1 MGGLFRFCVLLFVTN
16 DEHSLLMLCFDGKKN
31 MIRNVLLSVVIF
43 FLFINTNAQRKTLTM
58 VENKY
63 EVATLGAGCFWCVE
77 AIFERVNGVEEVLS
91 GYSGGKIA
99 NPTYREVSSGLT
111 GHAEVVQVKFN
122 PSVISY
128 AKILEIF
135 FKTHNPTMLNRQ
147 GADVGTQYRSVI
159 FYHTDEQKSVAEDVK
174 NMLSRAAIWNDPI
187 VTEISP
193 FTKFY
198 KAEDY
203 HQNYLENNTKQP
215 YCQMVILPKIDKFE
229 KLFEDYLKK

>member
-1 MGGLFRFCVLLFVTN
+1 MKFLYLSTVFLIIFSLVGLSKTN
-16 DEHSLLMLCFDGKKN
+16 SDMKN
-31 MIRNVLLSVVIF
+31 
-43 FLFINTNAQRKTLTM
+43 NTF
-58 VENKY
+58 EI
-63 EVATLGAGCFWCVE
+63 ATLGAGCFWCVE

-122 PSVISY
+122 PIVISY

>member
-1 MGGLFRFCVLLFVTN
+1 M
-16 DEHSLLMLCFDGKKN
+16 KN
-31 MIRNVLLSVVIF
+31 TDLE
-43 FLFINTNAQRKTLTM
+43 T
-58 VENKY
+58 
-63 EVATLGAGCFWCVE
+63 ATLGAGCFWCVE
-77 AIFERVNGVEEVLS
+77 AIFERVNGVHDVVS
-91 GYSGGKIA
+91 GYTGGKIA

-111 GHAEVVQVKFN
+111 GHAEVVQVRFD
-122 PSVISY
+122 PTVISY

-159 FYHTDEQKSVAEDVK
+159 FYHTDEQKAIAQDVK

-187 VTEISP
+187 VTEITP
-193 FTKFY
+193 FTAFY

-229 KLFEDYLKK
+229 KLFEEYLKK

>member
-1 MGGLFRFCVLLFVTN
+1 MGSLFLLLNKIWV
-16 DEHSLLMLCFDGKKN
+16 
-31 MIRNVLLSVVIF
+31 LSVFYIKYYTMKFLYLSTVFLIIF
-43 FLFINTNAQRKTLTM
+43 SLVGLSKTNSDMKNNTF
-58 VENKY
+58 EI
-63 EVATLGAGCFWCVE
+63 ATLGAGCFWCVE

-122 PSVISY
+122 PIVISY